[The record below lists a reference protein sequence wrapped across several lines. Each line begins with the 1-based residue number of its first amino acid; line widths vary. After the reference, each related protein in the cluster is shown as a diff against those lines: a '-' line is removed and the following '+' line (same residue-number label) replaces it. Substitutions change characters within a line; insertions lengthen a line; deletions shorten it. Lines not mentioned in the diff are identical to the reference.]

1 MLAPDKI
8 VLEHAGALG
17 DFFLAWPVFLS
28 LRRHFSGIPAHFA
41 VRPSLAGY
49 LTPLASPC
57 PPELRRALDARFAG
71 DGWPGVLRNVLVARP
86 GLAVRPEVANAPEF
100 LFLPGVAPGRRESP
114 RVLYRE
120 GLAQRGIPF
129 ADDYRETFQSLFGRH
144 APQGDTVL
152 LVPGAGHPD
161 KVWPVGRLE
170 ALAAVLG
177 ANGLR
182 PVFLLGPAE
191 RERGLAP
198 AGGETIT
205 PDSVAALSAALC
217 AARCVIGP
225 DCGPLHLAG
234 LHGVPGLALFGP
246 TAPEQW
252 GPQGLTC
259 VTADLPCSPCVA
271 VTSGPFAADCP
282 RPLPCLAAITVEAVW
297 ERLRRLLAG
306 ARPG

>member
-1 MLAPDKI
+1 MMAPDKI

-28 LRRHFSGIPAHFA
+28 LRRHFSGVPAHFA

-49 LTPLASPC
+49 LAPLASPC
-57 PPELRRALDARFAG
+57 PPELRRGLDARFAG
-71 DGWPGVLRNVLVARP
+71 TCWPGVLQNVLVARP
-86 GLAVRPEVANAPEF
+86 GLAVRPDMADTPQF
-100 LFLPGVAPGRRESP
+100 LFLQGVTPGRRAAP
-114 RVLYRE
+114 RRLYRE
-120 GLAQRGIPF
+120 ALAACGIAF
-129 ADDYRETFQSLFGRH
+129 ADDYREMFQSFFGRH
-144 APQGDTVL
+144 APEGDTVL

-161 KVWPVGRLE
+161 KAWPVDRLE

-191 RERGLAP
+191 RERGLTLS
-198 AGGETIT
+198 GGEIIA
-205 PDSVAALSAALC
+205 PDSVEALSAVLC

-246 TAPEQW
+246 TAPDQW
-252 GPQGLTC
+252 GPQGFPC

-297 ERLRRLLAG
+297 ERLRGLLEG